1 MKESV
6 ALLRQCDDHV
16 QLALALTA
24 LSRARHY
31 TAGQWADDPVIEA
44 VELVR
49 DDASPES
56 LGVLA
61 YAALHLAIQEE
72 DWEGGVQMADRAL
85 AISAELG
92 LGVDVRALG
101 ARASARCHAGDRGG
115 IDDFRQ
121 AIDEALDRG
130 LTLEACHLQ
139 TNLAIS
145 ETWWVG
151 PKAQISGLTQALR
164 LARRC
169 GSELWGTNAR
179 VLIGD
184 GRFLMGDWDKAVTEL
199 SDLVPDLSASDS
211 PFLVTP
217 YGRLVQLSI
226 ARGTNVAPVEAEAWL
241 KQWSVKGFG
250 EDVPLCINCLVAL
263 SMQQD
268 RLAEARRLLEDGLSG
283 GPVNANYQANLAC
296 DLPWLARSAVTLGR
310 PHSIGNMVA
319 QLKMTAPFFD
329 FSRAAA
335 LAIAAEA
342 TGRAGAAVGAYADV
356 AARWHD
362 FGVPYE
368 AAQALLGKGRCL
380 VVLGRAPEAAPVL
393 KQARAI
399 FKRLRAKPALEETDA
414 LLVQTGSVTQ

>member
-1 MKESV
+1 MEKHDAAAAWIEAQAGERVEDFAEVLAHHYVTGLVIAQKVGQADRYEQMRDPAVRYLLWAGDHAMRLDVAAAEDHYARAAELAQDNGRRRAAALVKWAEALHARNRDAEVVPILKDPV

-31 TAGQWADDPVIEA
+31 TAGQSADDPVIEA

-151 PKAQISGLTQALR
+151 PTAQISGLTQAL
-164 LARRC
+164 
-169 GSELWGTNAR
+169 
-179 VLIGD
+179 
-184 GRFLMGDWDKAVTEL
+184 
-199 SDLVPDLSASDS
+199 
-211 PFLVTP
+211 
-217 YGRLVQLSI
+217 
-226 ARGTNVAPVEAEAWL
+226 
-241 KQWSVKGFG
+241 
-250 EDVPLCINCLVAL
+250 
-263 SMQQD
+263 
-268 RLAEARRLLEDGLSG
+268 LSG

-296 DLPWLARSAVTLGR
+296 DLPRPAVPR
-310 PHSIGNMVA
+310 
-319 QLKMTAPFFD
+319 
-329 FSRAAA
+329 
-335 LAIAAEA
+335 
-342 TGRAGAAVGAYADV
+342 
-356 AARWHD
+356 
-362 FGVPYE
+362 
-368 AAQALLGKGRCL
+368 
-380 VVLGRAPEAAPVL
+380 
-393 KQARAI
+393 
-399 FKRLRAKPALEETDA
+399 
-414 LLVQTGSVTQ
+414 